1 MGFSKIR
8 KKSQKIHMYSDKL
21 SNQFCLKKS
30 HFTSFYWTIFFYQ
43 FINKFLDFLIS
54 KINVISIFRKV
65 DFFKTFVSSGSIF
78 FIHGSTCTAI
88 AFNIS
93 PSPFPFSSF
102 LLVSLSFT
110 FFPPETPPFRMWP
123 QPFFPN
129 AVSNSHEGTGKL
141 RKTCADTVDHLTESV
156 PGLQPLKKWLA

>member
-78 FIHGSTCTAI
+78 FIHVSTCTAI

-110 FFPPETPPFRMWP
+110 FFPPETPPPPSECDR
-123 QPFFPN
+123 
-129 AVSNSHEGTGKL
+129 SHSFLMLYRIRTRAQENCGKP
-141 RKTCADTVDHLTESV
+141 V
-156 PGLQPLKKWLA
+156 PIQSTI